1 MTLCVRP
8 GTPRPG
14 WPVPKVPQQT
24 ALVQRDQ
31 ERPRSAPYGASA
43 EVGASR
49 HGDRFSEQDHR
60 RSAMAR
66 TNLYELPAAA
76 DAPVRT
82 WCGGNL
88 GGDNETCVT
97 TTQLAGMDAFAVTDS
112 KPEGSGRE
120 LRMTGSELDTFA
132 VRWARARGLT
142 L

>member
-1 MTLCVRP
+1 
-8 GTPRPG
+8 
-14 WPVPKVPQQT
+14 
-24 ALVQRDQ
+24 
-31 ERPRSAPYGASA
+31 
-43 EVGASR
+43 
-49 HGDRFSEQDHR
+49 
-60 RSAMAR
+60 MAR

-76 DAPVRT
+76 DAPART

-97 TTQLAGMDAFAVTDS
+97 TTQLAGTDAFAVTDS

-132 VRWARARGLT
+132 VHWARARGLT